1 MVWIRS
7 DADLAYHG
15 KLESLLNQAK
25 IGRREAVGSL
35 HLLWWFVAKNG
46 RNGILPKMTDVQ
58 IAGICDHDG
67 DAGRFVSSLIQ
78 CGFIDRSEHGLKIH
92 DWDEWISEPLIERS
106 RYERRKKT
114 GKNTGNSGEIPPEI
128 PGKITDAAQESLS
141 LCSVLMS
148 FPVSKNL
155 KTNTD
160 TWFLTE
166 EKAKEY
172 QETYPGVDV
181 ISESKKALQWVR
193 DNPTR
198 KKTYSGMPKFLNSW
212 MARVQNSGRGNY
224 VNSTSPDVLVS
235 DDVKRVIHG
244 WKILNQI
251 PTDGPESFSWDSVHI
266 QKLKYPANDLISLF
280 GDWEKATEAM
290 EYVFMNMKS
299 KKLDCTLNTI
309 VKHSDLYRE
318 YKNGSHGGLR

>member
-7 DADLAYHG
+7 DAELAYHG
-15 KLESLLNQAK
+15 KLENLLNQVK

-46 RNGILPKMTDVQ
+46 QNGLLPKMTDVQ
-58 IAGICDHDG
+58 IAGLCDHNG
-67 DAGRFVSSLIQ
+67 NAGRFVSGLIE
-78 CGFIDRSEHGLKIH
+78 CGFLDRSEHGLKVH
-92 DWDEWISEPLIERS
+92 DWDEWISEPI
-106 RYERRKKT
+106 RKELYR
-114 GKNTGNSGEIPPEI
+114 KNSDKCPP
-128 PGKITDAAQESLS
+128 KIRTNVQENVSSAQESLS

-172 QETYPGVDV
+172 QETYPGVDI
-181 ISESKKALQWVR
+181 ISESKKALQWIK

-212 MARVQNSGRGNY
+212 MARAQNSSKNNY
-224 VNSTSPDVLVS
+224 QNINIPVDENI
-235 DDVKRVIHG
+235 KKVIHG

-251 PTDGPESFSWDSVHI
+251 PTDGEQGEAWDLVHI
-266 QKLKYPANDLISLF
+266 PKLKLPASELISLF

-290 EYVFMNMKS
+290 EYVFMRMKS

-318 YKNGSHGGLR
+318 YKNGQYGGFK